1 MVITG
6 NSAMRSFKE
15 LLEFAKKK
23 GKKNCIVIKAEDEP
37 VIEGIKLA
45 TEQGLL
51 KGTYLIGNRNVI
63 VEISNKKG
71 LNQKDVEIIDL
82 NEEQEA
88 LKTGISI
95 AKEKGDFL
103 MKGMISTSA
112 FLKGILDKEYGLRT
126 GKILSHVA
134 VLEIPG
140 YHKLLFMSDGGM
152 NPKLEL
158 KTRIDIINN
167 AIWLMNG
174 LGIQNPKIALVAASE
189 SVHPDMPETVDA
201 TKIVEMNKN
210 GEFPNAIIEGPF
222 GFDVAVSKEAAN
234 HKKIKSEISGDV
246 DFILMPNISAGNIWA
261 KGLIYFA
268 KAKAAGLVAGA
279 SKPVVLLSRAD
290 DAETKLNSIAL
301 GVAVA

>member
-1 MVITG
+1 
-6 NSAMRSFKE
+6 MRNFSE
-15 LLEFAKKK
+15 LLDFAKNK
-23 GKKNCIVIKAEDEP
+23 GKKVCVVVKAEDEP
-37 VIEGIKLA
+37 VLEGINLA
-45 TEQGLL
+45 IKQGLL
-51 KGTYLIGNRNVI
+51 AYVYLLGAREAIKELCKK
-63 VEISNKKG
+63 VEFDLKNT
-71 LNQKDVEIIDL
+71 EIIDIT
-82 NEEQEA
+82 EEQEC
-88 LKTGISI
+88 LKTALSI
-95 AKEKGDFL
+95 VKEKGDFL
-103 MKGMISTSA
+103 MKGMISTST
-112 FLKGILDKEYGLRT
+112 FLKGVLDKEYGLRT
-126 GKILSHVA
+126 GKVLSHIA

-158 KTRIDIINN
+158 KTRVDIINN
-167 AIWLMNG
+167 ALWLMNG
-174 LGIQNPKIALVAASE
+174 LGIQKPKIALVAASE
-189 SVHPDMPETVDA
+189 AVHPDMPETVDA

-222 GFDVAVSKEAAN
+222 GFDVAVSKEAAA

-268 KAKAAGLVAGA
+268 RAKAAGIVAGA

-301 GVAVA
+301 GVSVS